1 MESKVNK
8 YSKQFIFFNSIF
20 IFCWLVISIFPFL
33 WTFWGS
39 FKVKADFFSRADWWY
54 TISGVNTL
62 IETGGRTTLEAY
74 INSWIEGEFWRAAR
88 NTIIVTVCVVT
99 ISLFLGTLGAYALS
113 RSTYKYAF
121 WILIAALIFRA
132 MPHITLVSGYL
143 FPFFQLK
150 IWGILPTTIIV
161 LVAIN
166 QPFTLW
172 LLYSFFKTVPK
183 ELDESALIDG
193 ASYFQAFRHII
204 MPVMWPGVITAG
216 LFSLMLAY
224 NDFTVTALLLNQE
237 NYTMVPKINAYL
249 GTVEH
254 GGNYMWAVASVVSA
268 TAPLFMIV
276 MFFQRQ
282 LISGLTT
289 GAVKG

>member
-1 MESKVNK
+1 MATLADKKSTKLLIANRT
-8 YSKQFIFFNSIF
+8 FII
-20 IFCWLVISIFPFL
+20 IWLIIAAFPFI
-33 WTFWGS
+33 WTFLGS
-39 FKVKADFFSRADWWY
+39 FKVRGDFFSRADWWY
-54 TISGVNTL
+54 VISGFHTI
-62 IETGGRTTLEAY
+62 IETGGRYTLNAFKEAFT
-74 INSWIEGEFWRAAR
+74 EGEFGYAAR
-88 NTIIVTVCVVT
+88 NTIIVTFCVVT
-99 ISLFLGTLGAYALS
+99 ISLFLGTLGGYALS
-113 RSTYKYAF
+113 RSPYRYAF

-193 ASYFQAFRHII
+193 CTYFQTFRHII

-237 NYTMVPKINAYL
+237 NHTMVPKIQSYL
-249 GTVEH
+249 GTNQHE
-254 GGNYMWAVASVVSA
+254 GNLMWAVSSVVSA
-268 TAPLFMIV
+268 TAPLFLLV
-276 MFFQRQ
+276 MFFQKQ
-282 LISGLTT
+282 VISGLTA

>member
-1 MESKVNK
+1 MESKIHK
-8 YSKQFIFFNSIF
+8 YSKQFILFNSIF

-54 TISGVNTL
+54 AVSGVNTL
-62 IETGGRTTLEAY
+62 IETGGRATLEAY

-121 WILIAALIFRA
+121 WILIAALVFRA

>member
-1 MESKVNK
+1 MNSRVNK
-8 YSKQFIFFNSIF
+8 YSKQLIIVNAIFLSI
-20 IFCWLVISIFPFL
+20 WLIISVFPFM
-33 WTFWGS
+33 WTLWGS
-39 FKVKADFFSRADWWY
+39 FKVKADFFSRAEWMY
-54 TISGVNTL
+54 ALNGFNTL
-62 IETGGRTTLEAY
+62 LETGATTTIKAY
-74 INSWIEGEFWRAAR
+74 VESWIEGEFWRATL
-88 NTIIVTVCVVT
+88 NTIIITVSVVT

-113 RSTYKYAF
+113 RSTFKYTF
-121 WILIAALIFRA
+121 YILIAALIFRA

-143 FPFFQLK
+143 FPFFQLQ
-150 IWGILPTTIIV
+150 IWGILPTTIVV

-193 ASYFQAFRHII
+193 CSYFQAFRHII

-237 NYTMVPKINAYL
+237 NHTMVPKIQSYL
-249 GTVEH
+249 GTNQHE
-254 GGNYMWAVASVVSA
+254 GNLMWAVSAVVSA
-268 TAPLFMIV
+268 TAPLFMLV

-282 LISGLTT
+282 VISGLTA

>member
-1 MESKVNK
+1 MTTLIDKKSKKLIIANRT
-8 YSKQFIFFNSIF
+8 FII
-20 IFCWLVISIFPFL
+20 IWLILAAFPFI
-33 WTFWGS
+33 WTFLGS
-39 FKVKADFFSRADWWY
+39 LKVREDFFSRADWWY
-54 TISGVNTL
+54 VISGFHTM
-62 IETGGRTTLEAY
+62 IETGGRYTLNAFREA
-74 INSWIEGEFWRAAR
+74 WTEGEFGYAAR
-88 NTIIVTVCVVT
+88 NTIIVTFFVVT
-99 ISLFLGTLGAYALS
+99 ISLFLGTLGGYALS
-113 RSTYKYAF
+113 RSPHRYAF
-121 WILIAALIFRA
+121 WILIAALVFRA

-143 FPFFQLK
+143 FPFFQFK

-183 ELDESALIDG
+183 ELDESGLIDG
-193 ASYFQAFRHII
+193 CSYFQSFRFII

-224 NDFTVTALLLNQE
+224 NDFTVCAMLLSYE
-237 NYTMVPKINAYL
+237 NHTMVPKLQSYL
-249 GTVEH
+249 GTNQHE
-254 GGNYMWAVASVVSA
+254 GNMMWAVASVVCA

-282 LISGLTT
+282 IISGLTT